1 MILWATLKIRL
12 ATSQQNQPQLTVM
25 IVEQAL

>member
-1 MILWATLKIRL
+1 MTFCDKLKIHL
-12 ATSQQNQPQLTVM
+12 ENSQQNQPQLIVM

>member
-1 MILWATLKIRL
+1 MTFCDKLKIL
-12 ATSQQNQPQLTVM
+12 LENSQQNQPQLIVM

>member
-1 MILWATLKIRL
+1 MTFCDKLTIYLEN
-12 ATSQQNQPQLTVM
+12 SQQNQPQLTVM

>member
-1 MILWATLKIRL
+1 MSFCDKLKIHL
-12 ATSQQNQPQLTVM
+12 ENSQQNQPQLTVM

>member
-1 MILWATLKIRL
+1 MTFCDKLIIHLEN
-12 ATSQQNQPQLTVM
+12 SQQNQPQLTVM